1 MIERDR
7 QMMNID
13 FVFYGDDFVTMEDN
27 YRRLDAIYVF
37 IK

>member
-7 QMMNID
+7 QTMNID
-13 FVFYGDDFVTMEDN
+13 SVLHGDDSVTMEDN
-27 YRRLDAIYVF
+27 YRRLDAIYVS